1 MFKPLIKKVREESSN
16 SSTLPEKT
24 SDEIN
29 GHLSKDINS
38 IDEEN
43 SLSTR
48 THQRSNSTTSGNKSK
63 HSAYSSEVS

>member
-48 THQRSNSTTSGNKSK
+48 THRK
-63 HSAYSSEVS
+63 